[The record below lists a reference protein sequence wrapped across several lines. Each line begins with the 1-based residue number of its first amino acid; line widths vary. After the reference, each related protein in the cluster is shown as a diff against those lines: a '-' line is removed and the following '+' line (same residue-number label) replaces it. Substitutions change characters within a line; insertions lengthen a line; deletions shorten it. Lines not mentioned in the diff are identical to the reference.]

1 MIRSITG
8 SPRFESMIGALHP
21 AKPQRNA
28 ARMDHGQNEPADEGL
43 NLTLII
49 SRDCAWKPA

>member
-1 MIRSITG
+1 
-8 SPRFESMIGALHP
+8 MIGALHP